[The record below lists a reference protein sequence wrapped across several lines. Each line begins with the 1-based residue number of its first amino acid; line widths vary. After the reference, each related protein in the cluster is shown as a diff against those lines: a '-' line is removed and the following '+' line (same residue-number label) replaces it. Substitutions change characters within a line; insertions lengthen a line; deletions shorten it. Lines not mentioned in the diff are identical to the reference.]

1 MDYLERAYH
10 NGPFDDPYEYSDSDV
25 AGPVFGSRQTAS
37 GSADAP
43 APREAAN
50 QAGGS
55 PRASSG
61 LAGGS
66 FVADNPEVAGA
77 AVLLVVAVVTPLV
90 LKATD
95 WMVERVHRHMRNRAD
110 SRTAG

>member
-10 NGPFDDPYEYSDSDV
+10 NGPFDDPYDYSDSDV
-25 AGPVFGSRQTAS
+25 AGPVFGSPQA
-37 GSADAP
+37 AP
-43 APREAAN
+43 GNLEAA
-50 QAGGS
+50 AP
-55 PRASSG
+55 PRASGGSG
-61 LAGGS
+61 RGS
-66 FVADNPEVAGA
+66 FVADNPEIAGA

-95 WMVERVHRHMRNRAD
+95 WMVERVQRRMSNRAD